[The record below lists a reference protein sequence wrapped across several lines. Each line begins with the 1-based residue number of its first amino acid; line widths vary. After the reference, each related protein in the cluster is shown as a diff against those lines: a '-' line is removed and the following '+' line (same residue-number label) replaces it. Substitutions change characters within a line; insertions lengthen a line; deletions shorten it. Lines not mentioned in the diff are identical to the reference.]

1 MRQKPGGRRRASPI
15 KPSFYN
21 EALESS
27 GSTREIYKPLLDVCE
42 SLGPE
47 GEDRLQAARERL
59 KEMGATFSL
68 PDAPDE
74 QGRVIP
80 VDWMPRVIPGD
91 DWSTLSTGLLQRG
104 KAINLWLAD
113 VYGDGQDVV
122 PEEILTSSVFHRP
135 HRFPGA
141 APVHVY
147 GPDVVHVGPKE
158 YVVLEDNARV
168 PSGVAYS
175 EVIRRVGRQ
184 VLPEL
189 FESYSVLKILAYY
202 KELRRSLEAAAP
214 EGVTEPNIAVVTRGE
229 KDSAFFEHERI
240 SRFCEVPLLTLEDC
254 YVEGGEVRTRHDGRR
269 VDVMYRRFDE
279 DYVDTDLPALHDVYL
294 NGGIGFV
301 NAFGS
306 GVADDKAVF
315 PYVPTMIE
323 HYLGETPILPNATT
337 YSLVEEETRRDVL
350 DRLPE
355 LVLKP
360 REGYGAQGLIMGPEA
375 TKEEL
380 SEARKNIQKDP
391 TAFVAQECLDFST
404 HLLDG
409 ESNGTGESFID
420 LRAFVLPVVDY
431 VMPGGLTRVAKPGT
445 RVVNSSAGGSCKDT
459 WVLEG

>member
-1 MRQKPGGRRRASPI
+1 MARQ
-15 KPSFYN
+15 
-21 EALESS
+21 
-27 GSTREIYKPLLDVCE
+27 
-42 SLGPE
+42 
-47 GEDRLQAARERL
+47 RL

-68 PDAPDE
+68 PEAPEKLD
-74 QGRVIP
+74 RVIP
-80 VDWMPRVIPGD
+80 VDWMPRVIPPN
-91 DWSTLSTGLLQRG
+91 DWRTLSTGLLQRG
-104 KAINLWLAD
+104 KAINAWLKG

-122 PEEILTSSVFHRP
+122 PEEIVSTSVFHRP
-135 HRFPGA
+135 HRFPSVSE
-141 APVHVY
+141 PVHVY
-147 GPDVVHVGPKE
+147 GPDVVHVGPGE

-189 FESYSVLKILAYY
+189 FESYRVTKILAYY
-202 KELRRSLEAAAP
+202 TELRRSLEAAAP
-214 EGVTEPNIAVVTRGE
+214 AGVEEPNIAVVTRGK

-240 SRFCEVPLLTLEDC
+240 SRFCEVPLLTLDDC
-254 YVEGGEVRTRHDGRR
+254 YVQAGEIRTRSDDRR

-279 DYVDTDLPALHDVYL
+279 DYVDTDLPGMHAVYL
-294 NGGIGFV
+294 DGDIGFV
-301 NAFGS
+301 NAFGA

-323 HYLGETPILPNATT
+323 QYLGETPILQNATT

-375 TKEEL
+375 TDEEL
-380 SEARKNIQKDP
+380 SDARRDIQKDP

-409 ESNGTGESFID
+409 ENNGTEEVFID

-445 RVVNSSAGGSCKDT
+445 RVVNSTAGGSCKDT
-459 WVLEG
+459 WVLED